1 MNANVLDISLKELN
15 VKFKSLQPEQRI
27 IELYKMFLPEE
38 IMLTSSFATTSAYL
52 LHLFSIY
59 NPEQEVIFINTGYHF
74 EETLTYKEYLSKIYN
89 LRVREVK
96 AEDYK
101 HEFTTS
107 DKTWEK
113 DPDYCCTINKVE
125 PIEKLKKKYK
135 VWVSGLM
142 SWQSNHR
149 ANLNIFEER
158 DNILKFYPLLDVS
171 REQREVYIKDH
182 LLPFH
187 PLQSKGYFSV
197 GCTHCTKP
205 GKDRAGRWN
214 NSPKTECGLHL

>member
-1 MNANVLDISLKELN
+1 MDRSLLNMSIEELN
-15 VKFKSLQPEQRI
+15 VKFKSIEPGQRI
-27 IELYKMFLPEE
+27 IELYKIFQKEE

-52 LHLFSIY
+52 LHLFSIHK
-59 NPEQEVIFINTGYHF
+59 PEQEVLFINTGYHF
-74 EETLTYKEYLSKIYN
+74 KETLIYRDYLSKIYN
-89 LRVREVK
+89 LNVREIK
-96 AEDYK
+96 AEKYK
-101 HEFTTS
+101 HNFTTS
-107 DKTWEK
+107 DQTWIK

-135 VWVSGLM
+135 VWISGLM
-142 SWQSNHR
+142 SWQTSNR
-149 ANLNIFEER
+149 SNFNVFEKR
-158 DNILKFYPLLDVS
+158 DNILKFHPLIDIS
-171 REQREVYIKDH
+171 REQRELYIKNH

-205 GKDRAGRWN
+205 GKGRDGRWN

>member
-1 MNANVLDISLKELN
+1 MNRPLFKYGVEELN
-15 VKFKSLQPEQRI
+15 IKFKSIKPGQRI
-27 IELYKMFLPEE
+27 IELYKMFNPEE

-52 LHLFSIY
+52 LHLFAIHK
-59 NPEQEVIFINTGYHF
+59 PEQEVLFINTGYHF
-74 EETLTYKEYLSKIYN
+74 EETLTYKDYLSKIYN
-89 LRVREVK
+89 LNVREIK
-96 AEDYK
+96 AEEYK
-101 HEFTTS
+101 HNFTTS
-107 DKTWEK
+107 DQTWTK

-135 VWVSGLM
+135 VWISGLM
-142 SWQSNHR
+142 SWQNTHR
-149 ANLNIFEER
+149 SNLNIFEEK
-158 DNILKFYPLLDVS
+158 DNLIKFYPLIDVS
-171 REQREVYIKDH
+171 REQRELYIKNH

-205 GKDRAGRWN
+205 GKGRDGRWN

>member
-1 MNANVLDISLKELN
+1 MNRTLLDISLKELN
-15 VKFKSLQPEQRI
+15 ANFKLLQPEQRI
-27 IELYKMFLPEE
+27 IELYKIFLPDE

-52 LHLFSIY
+52 LHLFSV
-59 NPEQEVIFINTGYHF
+59 NKPEQEVIFINTGYHF
-74 EETLTYKEYLSKIYN
+74 EETLTYKDYLSKIYN

-96 AEDYK
+96 AEEYK
-101 HEFTTS
+101 HKFTTS
-107 DKTWEK
+107 DQTWTK

-149 ANLNIFEER
+149 SSLNIFEER
-158 DNILKFYPLLDVS
+158 DNILKFYPLIDVS
-171 REQREVYIKDH
+171 REQRELYIKDH

-187 PLQSKGYFSV
+187 PLQTKGYFSV

-205 GKDRAGRWN
+205 GKRRDGRWN